1 MIAAL
6 IRTFCR
12 WRCQAVFRVV
22 GGHLCALTA
31 FGMSTVALS
40 AKRAHAQS
48 NGALFLLVPFGGRA
62 VGLAGAVV
70 ADTGLGT
77 EGMWWN
83 AASMARLRK
92 RELAIHHSQTAFA
105 NSNMIAVA
113 LPSRVLGTIAGS
125 AYIVD
130 YGALPVTLSSGEG
143 SLGTI
148 ANYNYQFALS
158 YASPIGRRFNAGL
171 TGKFVLL
178 RFNQCSGICTDI
190 PLVTGNTFA
199 LDAGAQYT
207 VAARIPF
214 TIGAAVRNLGPALQ
228 AKDRDQADPLPRVA
242 QVGVKA
248 RIPIAALADAGASLE
263 LSGDVQY
270 AAAFGGTTAAL
281 GASVGYRDVF
291 FLRGGFK
298 RQSQGGGPSFGFG
311 LERGAFGLDFARLV
325 ESSALG
331 DSPTYLSLRV
341 RF

>member
-1 MIAAL
+1 MIPAL
-6 IRTFCR
+6 FRTLR
-12 WRCQAVFRVV
+12 IWRCVAVLRVV
-22 GGHLCALTA
+22 GGHLCLLTA
-31 FGMSTVALS
+31 FGVSMVALCGNQ
-40 AKRAHAQS
+40 ADAQS

-62 VGLAGAVV
+62 VGLGGAVV
-70 ADTGLGT
+70 ADTALGT

-92 RELAIHHSQTAFA
+92 KELAIHHSQTAFA

-130 YGALPVTLSSGEG
+130 YGALPVTIGSGET
-143 SLGTI
+143 SIGTI

-158 YASPIGRRFNAGL
+158 YASPIGKHFNAGL
-171 TGKFVLL
+171 TGKFLML

-214 TIGAAVRNLGPALQ
+214 TIGAALRNLGPALQ

-242 QVGVKA
+242 QIGVKA
-248 RIPIAALADAGASLE
+248 LVPIAAFSEAGASLE

-270 AAAFGGTTAAL
+270 AAAFDGTTAAL
-281 GASVGYRDVF
+281 GASVGYRDMF
-291 FLRGGFK
+291 FLRGGYK

-311 LERGAFGLDFARLV
+311 LERGAFGLDFARIV

-331 DSPTYLSLRV
+331 DSPTYVSLRV